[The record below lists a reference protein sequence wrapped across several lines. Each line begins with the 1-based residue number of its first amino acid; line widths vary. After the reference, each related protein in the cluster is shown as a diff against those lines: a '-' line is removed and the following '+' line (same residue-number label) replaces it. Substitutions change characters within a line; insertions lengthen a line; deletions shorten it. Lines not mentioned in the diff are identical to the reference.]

1 MGLQCIRAKCL
12 HVRVYMA
19 GIVHSRGEI
28 IDQWVSVQPVPVTL
42 CHLVSLG
49 PYIIGPG
56 AVGGVGPRG
65 DCGHAADTLAPDSFT
80 WEVGHNDS
88 CSMATVNPF
97 PGCLFVQKAA

>member
-1 MGLQCIRAKCL
+1 VGLCAASPGDAVSPCLTGPIHHRA
-12 HVRVYMA
+12 
-19 GIVHSRGEI
+19 
-28 IDQWVSVQPVPVTL
+28 
-42 CHLVSLG
+42 
-49 PYIIGPG
+49 G